1 MKFRD
6 NIYFVVG
13 HRGVGKTFLLN
24 RLSENL
30 ELIHIDTGPLMREA
44 HIKDT
49 NNETDIENW
58 VKCGEDQFGA
68 NFTNYILCKEID
80 EKISETDDCP
90 IFITGNRSLK
100 GIEYIANHLEIADQI
115 KIIYLDGS
123 FDL

>member
-1 MKFRD
+1 
-6 NIYFVVG
+6 
-13 HRGVGKTFLLN
+13 
-24 RLSENL
+24 
-30 ELIHIDTGPLMREA
+30 MREA